1 MRFADERGE
10 FSLIGLLVATVIF
23 GIVLSATLGAFDVF
37 GRNIRDSQVRT
48 EATARARDATDQMA
62 RQLRNLA
69 TPTAVQP
76 NAVALASAY
85 DMVFETVAPTGTP
98 TAANPQNVQFVRYC
112 LGNSDHDIWAMEI
125 AATSVTA
132 STVAPPPDGCPSAA
146 WSNAHVVAEDVV
158 NRYNGADRPV
168 FSFDSETL
176 NAIRRVRVDLFVDTE
191 PGRGSL
197 EQQVTTGVTL
207 RNQDRPP
214 TADFSISPS
223 TGGVVVLDG
232 SASSDPDNDPLT
244 YCWYDANATS
254 SVGTCGAHSIGES
267 PYFRYR
273 TAEGTE
279 HTITLT
285 VADPSGLPSTITKPT
300 FSSQ

>member
-10 FSLIGLLVATVIF
+10 LSLIGLLVATVIF

-37 GRNIRDSQVRT
+37 GRNIRDSQIRT
-48 EATARARDATDQMA
+48 EATDRARNATDVMA
-62 RQLRNLA
+62 RQMRNLA

-76 NAVALASAY
+76 NAVALASPY

-112 LGNSDHDIWAMEI
+112 LDGSGRKLWAMEI

-132 STVAPPPDGCPSAA
+132 STVAPTSGGCPSAA
-146 WSNAHVVAEDVV
+146 WSKARVVAQDIV
-158 NRYNGADRPV
+158 NSYNGADRPV
-168 FSFDSETL
+168 FSFDSETP

-197 EQQVTTGVTL
+197 EQQVTTGVNL

-214 TADFSISPS
+214 TAAFGISFS

-244 YCWYDANATS
+244 YCWYDAMASTT
-254 SVGTCGAHSIGES
+254 VGTCGAHSIGES

-273 TAEGTE
+273 TTPGTD
-279 HTITLT
+279 HIITLT
-285 VADPSGLPSTITKPT
+285 VADPSGLPSTLTKPQFT
-300 FSSQ
+300 SQ